1 MISAEIA
8 YKLAEDF
15 KNNMI
20 NKEWEDLEKII
31 QANAEKG
38 YYYHSYTGHIQ
49 PENRKKLEKLGYKV
63 EIGS

>member
-31 QANAEKG
+31 
-38 YYYHSYTGHIQ
+38 
-49 PENRKKLEKLGYKV
+49 
-63 EIGS
+63 